1 MVGLVSSSKRR
12 DLFFYVLFI
21 VSIFIDSING
31 FLQVSYN
38 IYTPIGMAF
47 RGVILLYVCYYKS
60 FSQKTCLTALFGVV
74 VISYFL
80 SILIWISSSNY
91 FSLVEEFNA
100 LFRFLYFWGV
110 IFYFQ
115 KYRILIDKE
124 KLFSILMKSI
134 FIIAAMN
141 ILCFTFG
148 WGNNSYGENF
158 GFGTKAF
165 YADGN
170 SIGMYLVLSQ
180 FYVLGNFVNSKTNK
194 IRWMFYYMVVVVGTI
209 LIGSR
214 TAFIGTVIIFLVV
227 LLYRFFCMPVNQSN
241 NIKRLLIVCLLAL
254 SVFIFRFA
262 INKIISYDSFTS
274 ERYTVESMSSPRE
287 KLIEEGLSVIS
298 SYEGLELIIGNGKS
312 SGLREMG
319 IKYLDS
325 SDGDKSIEADF
336 YDQILFYGWGL
347 GGLFCFMYLSLSFY
361 FIANWIKERS
371 ESNFLI
377 MCLSCV
383 WIMLSAIGG
392 HGFGNVMI
400 APLLGC
406 GFVFA
411 TKNKLVKN
419 GNKRSF

>member
-194 IRWMFYYMVVVVGTI
+194 IRWMFYYMVVALGTI

-214 TAFIGTVIIFLVV
+214 TAFIGTVVVFWMV
-227 LLYRFFCMPVNQSN
+227 LLYRFFCVPMNRNN
-241 NIKRLLIVCLLAL
+241 NIKRLLIICLFVA
-254 SVFIFRFA
+254 SAFIFKFA

-274 ERYTVESMSSPRE
+274 ERYAVERISSPRE

-319 IKYLDS
+319 IKYFDS

-347 GGLFCFMYLSLSFY
+347 GGLFCLMYLSLFFY
-361 FIANWIKERS
+361 FIVNWVKVRS